1 MLASMIALI
10 VTLVG
15 AAGFLIISLVH
26 ASAGYHFIFL
36 AAAAC
41 VLIGPLIF
49 LAYVVIGLCMEFAS
63 TSQRPVVKAVARR
76 PPSDVAAA
84 SYGHASFDEGVPE
97 GLRRERKGP
106 LNRSSGRAPT
116 NI

>member
-1 MLASMIALI
+1 MLAAKIAVI
-10 VTLVG
+10 VTLIG
-15 AAGFLIISLVH
+15 AAGFLIMSLVH

-49 LAYVVIGLCMEFAS
+49 LGYVVVGLCLEFAS
-63 TSQRPVVKAVARR
+63 TSRISAVKAVAGRA
-76 PPSDVAAA
+76 PSDVAAA
-84 SYGHASFDEGVPE
+84 PYGHAGSEDLPE

-116 NI
+116 KI